1 MTRYSNSQ
9 FYVEEQYSEMIQ
21 QFVDAVFY
29 FADCEPLSVF
39 NSWKKLHDNL
49 FVPNYVTDLF
59 PINLITC
66 KMYLSI

>member
-1 MTRYSNSQ
+1 
-9 FYVEEQYSEMIQ
+9 MIQ

-66 KMYLSI
+66 KMFLSI